1 MFCMILFFVFLTCSE
16 NVSVGDLHFPCDKTT
31 NVFWFCI
38 NGSRKIF
45 VKFYLFPFGDTDVT
59 ILRLWAFVLIQ
70 THKGYKKKEAIYY
83 VKTQH
88 TNFQG
93 NPLLQATKQHLNSE
107 K

>member
-1 MFCMILFFVFLTCSE
+1 MFCMIFLLFFFFFLTCSE

-38 NGSRKIF
+38 NGSRKKF

-70 THKGYKKKEAIYY
+70 THKGYKKKRSY
-83 VKTQH
+83 
-88 TNFQG
+88 
-93 NPLLQATKQHLNSE
+93 LLCQNATYQFSG
-107 K
+107 